1 MKKPRKPN
9 PPQPGGANNPR
20 PAEPATPAITAPA
33 VPRVVVPETG
43 DEPTVGR
50 TSMPV
55 LLIALLGGLLYW
67 GNMFIVEHGGELDAR
82 VQGPYRTFKEI
93 GDLQPKSE
101 EEEIRARGFRVY
113 NKPTCVAC
121 HQSDGNGSA
130 ALNAPPLAGSEWVL
144 EKDPSRIIRIVL
156 HGLNGPIDV
165 KGKPYGA
172 IAMVSWKDLLTDQEI
187 ADVLS
192 FVRNSWGNKAPAV
205 KPDQVKKIREETK
218 SHDGYMTVPDL
229 EKVVLQK

>member
-9 PPQPGGANNPR
+9 PKPPASSGGK
-20 PAEPATPAITAPA
+20 PAEPVRPVAAAATRPGKP
-33 VPRVVVPETG
+33 VEETG
-43 DEPTVGR
+43 DEPTVAR

-55 LLIALLGGLLYW
+55 LLIALLVGLLYW

-82 VQGPYRTFKEI
+82 VQGPYRNFKEI

-101 EEEIRARGFRVY
+101 EQEIFSRGSRVY

-156 HGLNGPIDV
+156 HGLNGPITV
-165 KGKPYGA
+165 GGKPYGA
-172 IAMVSWKDLLTDQEI
+172 IAMVPWKDLLTDQEI

-192 FVRNSWGNKAPAV
+192 FVRNSWSNKAPPV